1 MPRRLLVVH
10 SLAHSFLFAALVLQR
25 FDDLPAIADLQ
36 SDGAKVLVRAQGR
49 QRSYIPTRRFRVSSL
64 HDFVKGHRGV
74 CVCVHVCVYTHM
86 CVCVCVCVC
95 VCTHVCVCV
104 CTHVCVCVCVY
115 TCVCVCVC
123 THVCVCVCVCSWCS
137 CSYSPSPFQT
147 EHNNTRAS
155 SPAPL
160 LSVNHG
166 CCSVQDVQGRHSL
179 HGRGAAVLH

>member
-104 CTHVCVCVCVY
+104 C
-115 TCVCVCVC
+115 
-123 THVCVCVCVCSWCS
+123 VCSWCS